1 MEPKRVAGKSGAD
14 SILLFTNEDR
24 VDPNFYYLA
33 GVSKMTHV
41 TAYLAAVKGKPAILT
56 NSLEY
61 GTLRKTRGFRVEKV
75 SDSKE
80 LKRLMERSLGRKIGI
95 NQEYVSVNSLRR
107 LKSVL
112 KGRKFI
118 DVSGN
123 LAGMRSVKTNE
134 EVSKIRQACR
144 ITEEL
149 FSHLEGIAKR
159 GKTEIA
165 IASEL
170 EAEAKRLGA
179 EGMSFPSIIASGR
192 NSAVPHHVSGK
203 TRLAEGILLA
213 DIGVVYRGYC
223 SDMTRTYVIG
233 EPAAMHKHIYAVVS
247 RAKKESIAMAR
258 AGEKASNVFNAA
270 DAIIKKSYGTG
281 MIHGLGHGLGIEV
294 HDFPDGFRQKS
305 KTILRKGMC
314 LTMEPGY
321 YKEGFGGVR
330 IEDDIVI
337 RNGRPKMLSKAP
349 ERLVSL

>member
-1 MEPKRVAGKSGAD
+1 MDLRKAIGKSGAD
-14 SILLFTNEDR
+14 SLLLFTHEDK

-41 TAYLAAVKGKPAILT
+41 TAYIAAGKKRPAILT
-56 NSLEY
+56 NPLEY
-61 GTLRKTRGFRVEKV
+61 GTFRKTAGFCVEKV

-80 LKRLMERSLGRKIGI
+80 MKRLMGKNLGRKIGI

-112 KGRKFI
+112 RGRKFI
-118 DVSGN
+118 DVSKN
-123 LAGMRSVKTNE
+123 LADMRSVKTKE
-134 EVSKIRQACR
+134 EISKIKQACR

-149 FSHLEGIAKR
+149 LSHLEGIAKH
-159 GKTEIA
+159 GKTEIE

-179 EGMSFPSIIASGR
+179 EGMSFPPIIASGK

-203 TRLAEGILLA
+203 TKLGEGILLI
-213 DIGVVYRGYC
+213 DVGVVYRGYC
-223 SDMTRTYVIG
+223 SDLTRTYVIG
-233 EPAAMHKHIYAVVS
+233 EPTAMHTHMYAVVS
-247 RAKKESIAMAR
+247 RAKKESTAMAI
-258 AGEKASNVFNAA
+258 AGEKASNVFRAA
-270 DAIIKKSYGTG
+270 NSIIKNSYGTD

-305 KTILRKGMC
+305 KVILRKWMC